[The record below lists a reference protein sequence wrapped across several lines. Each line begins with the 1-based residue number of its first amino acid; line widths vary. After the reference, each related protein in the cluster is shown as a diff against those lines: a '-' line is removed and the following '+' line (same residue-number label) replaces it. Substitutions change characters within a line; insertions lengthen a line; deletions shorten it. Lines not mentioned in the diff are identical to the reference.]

1 MSAPSAHAAGHSAE
15 SMTWVAISSVF
26 TAMKSSVHHSFPLPR
41 RPSVLRVPPV
51 DGATLAA
58 KDGLAEARTVTAMT
72 SSNYEDPPV
81 FSLYPLCV
89 RLCFNPYL
97 HLTNTNFRHLLAT
110 LSVLVGDFYMS
121 DLFASFGA

>member
-1 MSAPSAHAAGHSAE
+1 
-15 SMTWVAISSVF
+15 MTWVAISLVF
-26 TAMKSSVHHSFPLPR
+26 TAMKSSVHRSFPLPR
-41 RPSVLRVPPV
+41 KPSALRVPPV

-58 KDGLAEARTVTAMT
+58 KDGLAEAQTVTAMM
-72 SSNYEDPPV
+72 SSKYEDQAV

-89 RLCFNPYL
+89 RLCYNLFL
-97 HLTNTNFRHLLAT
+97 RLTNTNFRHLLAT